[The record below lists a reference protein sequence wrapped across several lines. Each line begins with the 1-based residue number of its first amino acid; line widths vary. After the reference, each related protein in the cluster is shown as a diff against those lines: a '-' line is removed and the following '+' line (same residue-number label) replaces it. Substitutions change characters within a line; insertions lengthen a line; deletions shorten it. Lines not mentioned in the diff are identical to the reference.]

1 MGLWGLIRHTS
12 FSLVCKIEL
21 TYSQGEMKC
30 TCRARAVAALLHTS
44 HDGEAAMN
52 RIAQLTSTGADIDT
66 GLRCHLLALSLTV
79 VAPA

>member
-1 MGLWGLIRHTS
+1 M
-12 FSLVCKIEL
+12 
-21 TYSQGEMKC
+21 
-30 TCRARAVAALLHTS
+30 AALLHTS